1 MKIPKPIEN
10 LIEHFEKLPGIGP
23 KTAQRLTFYLL
34 HNPQTELENFA
45 DTLTRIKT
53 DTKMCAICK
62 NIDIVDPCEI
72 CSSASRDNSVIAVVE
87 TPLDALA
94 LERARYNG
102 LYHILHGVINP
113 LQSIG
118 PDEIYINDLIK
129 RLAGKN
135 AIKEIILALNPTME
149 GETTSFYIA
158 KLVEKEISNKVNEKI
173 KITRIGR
180 GLPTGA
186 SLEYAD
192 ETTLGRAMEG
202 RTPL

>member
-1 MKIPKPIEN
+1 MKIPKPIES

-34 HNPQTELENFA
+34 HNPQEELESFA
-45 DTLTRIKT
+45 NALTRLKS
-53 DTKMCAICK
+53 DTKMCSICK
-62 NIDIVDPCEI
+62 NIDIKDPCEI
-72 CSSASRDNSVIAVVE
+72 CTDSSRDENVIAVVE
-87 TPLDALA
+87 SPLDALA
-94 LERARYNG
+94 LERTGYKG
-102 LYHILHGVINP
+102 IYHILHGVINP
-113 LQSIG
+113 LQNMG
-118 PDEIYINDLIK
+118 PDEIYISDLIK
-129 RLAGKN
+129 RLEN
-135 AIKEIILALNPTME
+135 SSEVKEVILAVNPTME

-158 KLVEKEISNKVNEKI
+158 KLIGKLNKDI

-202 RTPL
+202 RTTL

>member
-72 CSSASRDNSVIAVVE
+72 CSSASRNNSVIAVVE

-135 AIKEIILALNPTME
+135 EIKEIILALNPTME

-202 RTPL
+202 RTPI